1 MLREVRLAIYMMAWV
16 SFGARGTSHTFQE
29 HQEPSTLHIM
39 HSASANS
46 FRCIHKWSN
55 KNGRRKAAFL
65 ISFGAENHITTD
77 SHKTSG
83 VGWVNIQKAYGFECK
98 RRTTSTI
105 TIDSNTHVNYL
116 FYRSSDDP
124 TACTSKKQTLVTISP
139 TAKDSGVVLGGR
151 M

>member
-1 MLREVRLAIYMMAWV
+1 MHVAHRTRSRSIRSPV
-16 SFGARGTSHTFQE
+16 
-29 HQEPSTLHIM
+29 PSTSCTRLPQTR
-39 HSASANS
+39 SGAFTS
-46 FRCIHKWSN
+46 
-55 KNGRRKAAFL
+55 GRTRMVDGKQPFSSVL
-65 ISFGAENHITTD
+65 ELKITSQQTG
-77 SHKTSG
+77 HKTSG

-105 TIDSNTHVNYL
+105 TIDSNTHVNYF

-139 TAKDSGVVLGGR
+139 TAKDSGVVLDGR

>member
-1 MLREVRLAIYMMAWV
+1 MHVAHRTRSRSMRSSTSCTRLPQTR
-16 SFGARGTSHTFQE
+16 SR
-29 HQEPSTLHIM
+29 
-39 HSASANS
+39 
-46 FRCIHKWSN
+46 RIHKWSD
-55 KNGRRKAAFL
+55 KNDGKQPFSSLFAL
-65 ISFGAENHITTD
+65 KITSQQTG
-77 SHKTSG
+77 HKTSG

-105 TIDSNTHVNYL
+105 TIDSNTRVNYF

-139 TAKDSGVVLGGR
+139 TAKDSGVVLDGR